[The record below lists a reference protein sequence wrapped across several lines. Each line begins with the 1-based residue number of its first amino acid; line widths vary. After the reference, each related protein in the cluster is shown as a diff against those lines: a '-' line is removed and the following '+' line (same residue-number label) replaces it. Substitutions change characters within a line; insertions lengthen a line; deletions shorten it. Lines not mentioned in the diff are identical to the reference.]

1 MSNINIMLLK
11 LERPKICINIS
22 SCTVY
27 FTICFSPS
35 LQGMAGEMRKIVQ
48 NHPKILIKLILK
60 DYLSNGGNLFAKLY
74 HIPIGGGWVV
84 VGLHHNWG
92 YVVLSHLYCRLYIA
106 LLYIGIDI

>member
-1 MSNINIMLLK
+1 MISK
-11 LERPKICINIS
+11 LGRPKICINIS

-27 FTICFSPS
+27 FTSCFAPS
-35 LQGMAGEMRKIVQ
+35 LQGKAGKIVE

-84 VGLHHNWG
+84 VGLHHHWG
-92 YVVLSHLYCRLYIA
+92 YVVLGHLYCRLYIA
-106 LLYIGIDI
+106 LLYVDVDI